1 MKRTKSALLEAS
13 RGQLA
18 PLEEID
24 AALTPVTH
32 PDARPAPP
40 VLLPPVEE
48 APQPESVEP
57 DAAASEPTAALTAVP
72 TPSAA
77 PATPEQAPVTAALA
91 SAPRR
96 TRGRGRPTSA
106 QLDEVLASVHLR
118 FPRGMSSWSAN
129 LRVPPSLV
137 SELDDWKWRF
147 FSTHQREAL
156 NTRILSIAL
165 ERITAEDL
173 VVRAEQL
180 RAVDPAT
187 NIPWAVRIPA
197 SMRPLMVELT
207 RATAPALD
215 KSQVGVAALA
225 KFLDDFAAL
234 APQQQG

>member
-1 MKRTKSALLEAS
+1 MKQASLLGAYRAESPAESPLDEIEAA
-13 RGQLA
+13 LA
-18 PLEEID
+18 PAD
-24 AALTPVTH
+24 AE
-32 PDARPAPP
+32 ARPAPP
-40 VLLPPVEE
+40 VLLPSVQDRESASPAVDEE
-48 APQPESVEP
+48 P
-57 DAAASEPTAALTAVP
+57 AATAVADPTGP
-72 TPSAA
+72 TPVSTLTPVAKPAA
-77 PATPEQAPVTAALA
+77 V
-91 SAPRR
+91 PRSG
-96 TRGRGRPTSA
+96 RGRGRPTTA
-106 QLDEVLASVHLR
+106 QLDSAMANLHLR

-147 FSTHQREAL
+147 FTTHQREAL

-173 VVRAEQL
+173 VARAEQL
-180 RAVDPAT
+180 RSVDPAT

-225 KFLDDFAAL
+225 KFLDDFTAL
-234 APQQQG
+234 APQQQH